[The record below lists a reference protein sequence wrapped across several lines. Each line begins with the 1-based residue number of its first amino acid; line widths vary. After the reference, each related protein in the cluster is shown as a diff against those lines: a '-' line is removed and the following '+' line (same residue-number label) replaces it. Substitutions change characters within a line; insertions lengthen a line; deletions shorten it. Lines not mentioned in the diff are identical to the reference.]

1 MCGRPPSPRL
11 RRPGVV
17 ERAVQRRAF
26 LQQLLASAAF
36 ATATAPKAAALRG
49 GQLLAAQSAPGDGA
63 TLWYRRPAT
72 RWVEALPV
80 GNGRLG
86 AMVFGGVGV
95 ERLQLN
101 DDTLWSGGP
110 KDWDNPKAKEV
121 IPEIRKLIASGKYV
135 EADRLTKQAMG
146 PYTQSYLPLG
156 DLLITFDHGDVSR
169 GGYRRELDL
178 GSALATVRYQIGRA
192 AYTREILASH
202 PDRVL
207 AVRLACDRPRGL
219 SFTARLSS
227 PLRHRTT
234 AAPSAFTLIGT
245 APVHVDPNYYDR
257 DEPVR
262 YSDGGMRFA
271 AHVEVVTDGTPRF
284 DRDGLHVDGAREA
297 VLLLGAATTF
307 RGFDQPADRVGLDP
321 AAEAA
326 STVTAARA
334 KSWPVLRDAHAADH
348 RALFDRARL
357 DLGGDTTAAARPTD
371 ERIVAA
377 GANDPHLVALLFQ
390 YGRYL
395 LIASSRPGTQP
406 ANLQGIWNEHVR
418 PPWSSNWTLNINAEM
433 NYWPAET
440 ANLSEL
446 HEPLVAFVSDLSVNG
461 RRTAATNYG
470 ARGWTAHHNSDVW
483 RQSAPVGEYGHGDP
497 VWAFWP
503 MAGAWLSQHL
513 WEHYA
518 FTGDAAYLRT
528 RAYPVMKAA
537 AEFCLDWLVEDGE
550 GRLTTSPS
558 TSPENK
564 FVMPDGQRAA
574 VSAGAAMDVG
584 LAWDL
589 LTNVIDAA
597 QALRVDAGFR
607 SEVERARGR
616 LAPYRVGADGSLQE
630 WSHGLP
636 PAEPQH
642 RHFSHLFGLFPGR
655 QILAGTPLWA
665 AARRSL
671 ELRGDAGTGW
681 SLAWKVCAWARL
693 HDGDRAHRL
702 ISNMLRL
709 VDPAAQGQGGGVYA
723 NLFDAH
729 PPFQIDGNFG
739 VTAGIAEM
747 LVQSHAGDLHL
758 LPALPAAWPDG
769 RVAGLRARGGFE
781 VEIEWRARRLATAK
795 IRSRLGGVCRVR
807 CATPVKVD
815 GAPARDPRGPNP
827 NPFYRVHADVTPR
840 GTATEFDTAPGQ
852 TIRVSAL

>member
-1 MCGRPPSPRL
+1 MI
-11 RRPGVV
+11 
-17 ERAVQRRAF
+17 ERAVHRRDF
-26 LQQLLASAAF
+26 LERLLAI
-36 ATATAPKAAALRG
+36 AAASRAGRPSLFAQNTPG
-49 GQLLAAQSAPGDGA
+49 GAVA
-63 TLWYRRPAT
+63 LWYRRPAA
-72 RWVEALPV
+72 RWIEALPV

-86 AMVFGGVGV
+86 AMVFGGIGL

-110 KDWDNPKAKEV
+110 KDWDNPKATDV
-121 IPEIRKLIASGKYV
+121 IPEIRKLIGAGRFAD
-135 EADRLTKQAMG
+135 ADRLTKQAMG
-146 PYTQSYLPLG
+146 PYTQSYMPLG
-156 DLLITFDHGDVSR
+156 DLHVTFDHGDVAR
-169 GGYRRELDL
+169 GNYRRELDL
-178 GSALATVRYQIGRA
+178 RTALATVRYQIGGVTH
-192 AYTREILASH
+192 TREILASH

-207 AVRLACDRPRGL
+207 VVRLASDRPGAL

-227 PLRHRTT
+227 PLRYRT
-234 AAPSAFTLIGT
+234 AAGSAALALIGT
-245 APVHVDPNYYDR
+245 APSHVDPSYYDR
-257 DEPVR
+257 DDPVR
-262 YSDGGMRFA
+262 YGGGGMRFA
-271 AHVEVVTDGTPRF
+271 AHLEAASDGRSRI
-284 DRDGLHVDGAREA
+284 DHDGLHVAAASEA
-297 VLLLGAATTF
+297 VLLLGTATTF
-307 RGFDQPADRVGLDP
+307 RGFDRPADGAGLDP
-321 AAEAA
+321 AADAA
-326 STVTAARA
+326 STVAAARA
-334 KSWPVLRDAHAADH
+334 KSWPALRDAHVADH
-348 RALFDRARL
+348 RALFERVHVH
-357 DLGGDTTAAARPTD
+357 LGGGGPGASRPTD
-371 ERIVAA
+371 ERIGSS
-377 GANDPHLVALLFQ
+377 GAKDPQLVELLFQ

-395 LIASSRPGTQP
+395 LVASSRPGTQP

-440 ANLSEL
+440 TNLGEL
-446 HEPLVAFVSDLSVNG
+446 HEPLIEFVGDLSVTG
-461 RRTAATNYG
+461 RRTASINYG
-470 ARGWTAHHNSDVW
+470 ARGWTAHHNSDIW
-483 RQSAPVGEYGHGDP
+483 RQSAPVGDFGHGDP

-503 MAGAWLSQHL
+503 MAGAWLSRHL

-518 FTGDAAYLRT
+518 FGGDAAYLRT
-528 RAYPVMKAA
+528 RAYPAIKAA
-537 AEFCLDWLVEDGE
+537 AEFCLDWLVEDAE

-558 TSPENK
+558 TSPENT

-574 VSAGAAMDVG
+574 VSAGATMDLA

-589 LTNVIDAA
+589 FSHVIDAA
-597 QALRVDAGFR
+597 ESLGVDAAFR

-616 LAPYRVGADGSLQE
+616 LAPYRVGTDGSLQE

-655 QILAGTPLWA
+655 QILAGTPLFA

-709 VDPAAQGQGGGVYA
+709 VDPSAQGQGGGVYA

-758 LPALPAAWPDG
+758 LPALPSAWPDG
-769 RVAGLRARGGFE
+769 RVTGLRARGGFD
-781 VEIEWRARRLATAK
+781 VEIEWRAQRLATAT

-807 CATPVKVD
+807 SAFPVKIE
-815 GAPARDPRGPNP
+815 GAATRQPRGPNP
-827 NPFYRVHADVTPR
+827 NAFYRVHADVTPP
-840 GTATEFDTAPGQ
+840 GTATEFDTTPGQ
-852 TIRVSAL
+852 TIRVSPR